1 VLDEAGG
8 SGKGKKNDGKI
19 KATPP
24 LGRFTLVGQWVS
36 PVPPETQWC
45 RFSGKTHGINANCA
59 THCGFCGF

>member
-36 PVPPETQWC
+36 PVPPETC
-45 RFSGKTHGINANCA
+45 GGSGFLDRWIS
-59 THCGFCGF
+59 